1 MEGDSNILV
10 VETENN
16 KIGSIDET
24 TVSAD
29 NGIKTEESVIIIKD
43 DTDDESKE
51 DLHVSASEP
60 INLISKSN
68 SVSNLGN
75 SEPVESENTVDE
87 TAPTPILDENEI
99 SHLETNESIIIQS
112 IAPKANNDDSLNVQ
126 ILTGT
131 DSSVSSE
138 TSKNRTSLQYSMSGE
153 YLGKMITLRTMKAL

>member
-1 MEGDSNILV
+1 MV

-16 KIGSIDET
+16 KIGSISET
-24 TVSAD
+24 SVSAD
-29 NGIKTEESVIIIKD
+29 KGIKTEESVIIIKD

-87 TAPTPILDENEI
+87 TAPTPIWMKMKSVILRR
-99 SHLETNESIIIQS
+99 TNQS
-112 IAPKANNDDSLNVQ
+112 LSNQSL
-126 ILTGT
+126 
-131 DSSVSSE
+131 
-138 TSKNRTSLQYSMSGE
+138 
-153 YLGKMITLRTMKAL
+153 